1 MTVYICKNPLSC
13 TLKIKYT
20 LQQGGYN
27 LIFFK
32 KILMSFSYHQENFVL
47 SEQGVRLAQVT
58 SGIT

>member
-1 MTVYICKNPLSC
+1 MYICKNPLSC

-20 LQQGGYN
+20 LQQVGYN
-27 LIFFK
+27 LIFFFL
-32 KILMSFSYHQENFVL
+32 IFNVHQENFVL